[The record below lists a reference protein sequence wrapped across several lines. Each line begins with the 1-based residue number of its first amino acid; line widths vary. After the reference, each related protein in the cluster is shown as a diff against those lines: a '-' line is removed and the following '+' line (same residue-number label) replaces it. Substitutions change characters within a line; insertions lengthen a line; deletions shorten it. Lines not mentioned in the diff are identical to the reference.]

1 MHHCEKM
8 DTEHVHLL
16 SYIETS
22 WLSKDRS
29 LGTVF
34 ESIDNAEIS
43 FKKVTTDSTF
53 LEKNDN
59 CAVRLRMNCAGC
71 IQSQTWIMG
80 AKINI
85 GILTC
90 FKHWQRFLKETMPG
104 LSFYQLVMISYRSFQ
119 RVWALPPIHKRT
131 PLTRKERIPNTFVNK
146 LSESTWC

>member
-1 MHHCEKM
+1 M

-71 IQSQTWIMG
+71 IQSQT
-80 AKINI
+80 
-85 GILTC
+85 
-90 FKHWQRFLKETMPG
+90 
-104 LSFYQLVMISYRSFQ
+104 
-119 RVWALPPIHKRT
+119 
-131 PLTRKERIPNTFVNK
+131 
-146 LSESTWC
+146 